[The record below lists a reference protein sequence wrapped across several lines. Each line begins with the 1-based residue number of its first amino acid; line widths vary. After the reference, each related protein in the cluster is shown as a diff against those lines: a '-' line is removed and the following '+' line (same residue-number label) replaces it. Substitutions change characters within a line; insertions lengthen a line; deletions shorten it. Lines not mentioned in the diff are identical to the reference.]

1 MQWIRTVGLL
11 AYRLDGTPIVSVFL
25 TDEEWKTEALNKSR
39 DLFMPETK
47 SQAVPK
53 VSRLGH
59 RFFSHKPGERGLSQT
74 GVESADHVILK
85 IKSLFAAT
93 AAGWSALPE
102 QSGATASGKFYRA
115 DVLCTHPNG
124 KSKVAIEIQRSTQRD
139 VDYEERQRIY
149 VEAGIR
155 CIWIDISK
163 KAYRHHISK
172 PTKAL
177 PRFECKRESADSTD
191 AYLVSI
197 EKQDIDFSEF
207 ILGALCGKLRFIEHE
222 VTTSLHHIR
231 IHRKRCWSCKGYI
244 CLLDPE
250 FTDDLVRQM
259 PKIVST
265 IHRKTSHIRDMCRIK
280 QIHFKK
286 RGVKEHVPCC
296 PHCGIAQTY
305 SELNHGFEL
314 ADHVAFLAIARPAGL
329 LPRRFW
335 SWETHPKLEMLPV
348 PGTAFLITGE
358 PDDDSVLLDSLCE
371 NLKGCHW

>member
-1 MQWIRTVGLL
+1 MGLL
-11 AYRLDGTPIVSVFL
+11 AYRLDGTPVASVFL

-47 SQAVPK
+47 SRAVLK

-59 RFFSHKPGERGLSQT
+59 RFFSHKPGERKLSQT
-74 GVESADHVILK
+74 GGESDDHVMLK
-85 IKSLFAAT
+85 IKTLFAAT

-102 QSGATASGKFYRA
+102 QSGVTASGKFYRA

-124 KSKVAIEIQRSTQRD
+124 KTKVAVEIQRSTQRD
-139 VDYEERQRIY
+139 VDYEERQRVY

-177 PRFECKRESADSTD
+177 PRFECKRQSPDSTGT
-191 AYLVSI
+191 YLVSI
-197 EKQDIDFSEF
+197 EKQDIDFPEF
-207 ILGALCGKLRFIEHE
+207 IQGALTGKLRFIEHE
-222 VTTSLHHIR
+222 VNTSLHHIR
-231 IHRKRCWSCKGYI
+231 IHRKRCWSCKIHI

-250 FTDDLVRQM
+250 FTEDLVRQM

-265 IHRKTSHIRDMCRIK
+265 IHRKTTHIQDMCRIK
-280 QIHFKK
+280 LIHFKK
-286 RGVKEHVPCC
+286 RGVKEHVSCC
-296 PHCGIAQTY
+296 PHCGIAQSY
-305 SELNHGFEL
+305 SELDHRFEL
-314 ADHVAFLAIARPAGL
+314 ADHVAFLAIARPTGL

-348 PGTAFLITGE
+348 PGAAFLITGE
-358 PDDDSVLLDSLCE
+358 PDDDSALLEILRE